1 MPCVQVDRQA
11 NQLAYHLVASGVSPG
26 ATVMLLMHAS
36 AEAIV
41 CMLAILKA
49 GCAYSALS
57 PQYDELSELLLD
69 ASPTLVIT
77 HHGLHSRLPRT
88 SVPFRVFNF
97 EADADVAALAKR

>member
-1 MPCVQVDRQA
+1 MLCVQVDRQA

-36 AEAIV
+36 PEAIV
-41 CMLAILKA
+41 SMLAVLKA
-49 GCAYSALS
+49 GCAYSAVS

-77 HHGLHSRLPRT
+77 HRGLHSLLPRT
-88 SVPFRVFNF
+88 SAPILVFNF
-97 EADADVAALAKR
+97 EANADVAALASR